1 MKAVPNL
8 TMRAASITI
17 CAARLRVSE
26 LLTLTARNIGGAR
39 MITVR
44 KGEQFPYPCYI
55 PHFEFSAFPIL
66 FSKRIALW
74 VFFICVFFNAYSYIE

>member
-1 MKAVPNL
+1 
-8 TMRAASITI
+8 MRAASITI

-26 LLTLTARNIGGAR
+26 LLTLTARNIDGAR
-39 MITVR
+39 MIIAVR
-44 KGEQFPYPCYI
+44 KREQFLYPCCI
-55 PHFEFSAFPIL
+55 PHFEFSAFPIP